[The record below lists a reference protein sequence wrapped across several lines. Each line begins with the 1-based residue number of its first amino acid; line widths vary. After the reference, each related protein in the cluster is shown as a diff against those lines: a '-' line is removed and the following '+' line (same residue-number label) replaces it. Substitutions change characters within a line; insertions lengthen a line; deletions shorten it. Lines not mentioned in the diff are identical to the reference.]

1 MVGGGS
7 EEIRLRQFFVKDK
20 PVIGNYAKLDGED
33 SFHLL
38 RVLRKEEGADILL
51 AYEGTQFLGK
61 LHIIEDEA
69 FVMVEEQLPDEGEG
83 SRLVLCQ
90 GVGKS
95 QKTELVL
102 KHATECGIDGF
113 IPIQT
118 DRSVANLSKKYDS
131 KRKRFEK
138 IAEEAAKQSNRRL
151 IPDVGDLWTVDDL
164 VDNLSEEDVLV
175 VCYEGEEERDIMDL
189 SFEKKGTVYVLIGA
203 EGGLAPREVKLLEGK
218 GIFVTLGD
226 SILRTETAGIVA
238 SYVVR
243 RLMERGRA

>member
-1 MVGGGS
+1 M
-7 EEIRLRQFFVKDK
+7 RQFFVQEK
-20 PVIGNYAKLDGED
+20 PVIGHYARLDGED

-38 RVLRKEEGADILL
+38 RVLRKEDGAEILL
-51 AYEGTQFLGK
+51 AHEGVQYLGK

-69 FVMVEEQLPDEGEG
+69 FVMVEEQVREEEDRG
-83 SRLVLCQ
+83 RLVLCQ
-90 GVGKS
+90 GVGKN

-113 IPIQT
+113 IPVQT
-118 DRSVANLSKKYDS
+118 DRSVSNLSRKYEG

-151 IPDVGDLWTVDDL
+151 IPDIGDLWTIDDL
-164 VDNLSEEDVLV
+164 VENLGEEDVLV

-189 SFEKKGTVYVLIGA
+189 SFDGTGTVYLLIGA
-203 EGGLAPREVKLLEGK
+203 EGGLSPREVDLLEDK
-218 GIFVTLGD
+218 AIFVTMGD

-238 SYVVR
+238 SYVLR
-243 RLMERGRA
+243 RLMERGRD

>member
-1 MVGGGS
+1 M
-7 EEIRLRQFFVKDK
+7 RQFFVEEK
-20 PVIGNYAKLDGED
+20 PVIGQYSRLDKED

-38 RVLRKEEGADILL
+38 RVLRKEEGAEILL

-69 FVMVEEQLPDEGEG
+69 FVMVEKQLRKKDNRG
-83 SRLVLCQ
+83 RLVLCQ

-118 DRSVANLSKKYDS
+118 DRSVSNLSKKYEG

-151 IPDVGDLWTVDDL
+151 IPEIGDLWMVDDL
-164 VDNLSEEDVLV
+164 VENLEDEDVLV
-175 VCYEGEEERDIMDL
+175 VCYEDEEERDIMDL
-189 SFEKKGTVYVLIGA
+189 SFSGEGTVYLLIGA
-203 EGGLAPREVKLLEGK
+203 EGGLAPREIELLEDK
-218 GIFVTLGD
+218 GIFVTMGD

-238 SYVVR
+238 SYVLR
-243 RLMERGRA
+243 RLMERGRD

>member
-1 MVGGGS
+1 M
-7 EEIRLRQFFVKDK
+7 RQFFVEEKPAIGQYSRLDK
-20 PVIGNYAKLDGED
+20 ED

-38 RVLRKEEGADILL
+38 RVLRKEEGAEILL

-61 LHIIEDEA
+61 LYIIEDEA
-69 FVMVEEQLPDEGEG
+69 FVMVEEQLPDEGKG
-83 SRLVLCQ
+83 SRLILCQ

-118 DRSVANLSKKYDS
+118 DRSVSNLSKKYEG

-151 IPDVGDLWTVDDL
+151 IPEIGDLWTVDDL
-164 VDNLSEEDVLV
+164 VENLGEEDVLV
-175 VCYEGEEERDIMDL
+175 VCYEDEEEQDIMDL
-189 SFEKKGTVYVLIGA
+189 SFSGEGTVYLLIGA
-203 EGGLAPREVKLLEGK
+203 EGGLAPREIELLEDK
-218 GIFVTLGD
+218 GIFVTMGD

-238 SYVVR
+238 SYVLR
-243 RLMERGRA
+243 RLMERGRD

>member
-1 MVGGGS
+1 M
-7 EEIRLRQFFVKDK
+7 RQFFVEEK
-20 PVIGNYAKLDGED
+20 PVIGQYSRLDKED

-38 RVLRKEEGADILL
+38 RVLRKEEGAEILL

-69 FVMVEEQLPDEGEG
+69 FVMVEEQLPDEGKG
-83 SRLVLCQ
+83 SRLILCQ

-118 DRSVANLSKKYDS
+118 DRSVSNLSKKYEG

-151 IPDVGDLWTVDDL
+151 IPEIGDLWMVDDL
-164 VDNLSEEDVLV
+164 VENLEDEDVLV
-175 VCYEGEEERDIMDL
+175 VCYEDEEERDIMDL
-189 SFEKKGTVYVLIGA
+189 SFSGEGTVYLLIGA
-203 EGGLAPREVKLLEGK
+203 EGGLAPREIELLEDK
-218 GIFVTLGD
+218 GIFVTMGD

-238 SYVVR
+238 SYVLR
-243 RLMERGRA
+243 RLMERGRD

>member
-7 EEIRLRQFFVKDK
+7 EAIRLRQFFVEEK
-20 PVIGNYAKLDGED
+20 PVTGQYSRLDKED

-38 RVLRKEEGADILL
+38 RVLRKEEGAEILL
-51 AYEGTQFLGK
+51 AYEGMQFLGK
-61 LHIIEDEA
+61 LHTIEGEA
-69 FVMVEEQLPDEGEG
+69 FVMVEKQLREKVNR
-83 SRLVLCQ
+83 SHLVLCQ

-118 DRSVANLSKKYDS
+118 DRSVSNLSKKYEG

-151 IPDVGDLWTVDDL
+151 IPEIGDLWMVDDL
-164 VDNLSEEDVLV
+164 VENLEDEDVLV
-175 VCYEGEEERDIMDL
+175 VCYEDEEERDIMDL
-189 SFEKKGTVYVLIGA
+189 SFSGEGTVYLLIGA
-203 EGGLAPREVKLLEGK
+203 EGGLAPREIELLEDK
-218 GIFVTLGD
+218 GIFVTMGD

-238 SYVVR
+238 SYVLR
-243 RLMERGRA
+243 RLMERGRD

>member
-7 EEIRLRQFFVKDK
+7 EAIRLRQFFVEEK
-20 PVIGNYAKLDGED
+20 PVTGQYSRLDKED

-38 RVLRKEEGADILL
+38 RVLRKEEGEEILL
-51 AYEGTQFLGK
+51 AYEGMQFLGK
-61 LHIIEDEA
+61 LHTIDGEA
-69 FVMVEEQLPDEGEG
+69 FVMVEKQLREKDNRGH
-83 SRLVLCQ
+83 LVLCQ

-118 DRSVANLSKKYDS
+118 DRSVSNLSKKYEG

-151 IPDVGDLWTVDDL
+151 IPEIGDLWTVDDL
-164 VDNLSEEDVLV
+164 VENLGEEDVLV
-175 VCYEGEEERDIMDL
+175 VCYEDEEEQDIMDL
-189 SFEKKGTVYVLIGA
+189 SFSGEGTVYLLIGA
-203 EGGLAPREVKLLEGK
+203 EGGLAPREIELLEDN
-218 GIFVTLGD
+218 GIFVTMGD

-238 SYVVR
+238 SYVLR
-243 RLMERGRA
+243 RLMERGRD

>member
-1 MVGGGS
+1 M
-7 EEIRLRQFFVKDK
+7 RQFFVEEK
-20 PVIGNYAKLDGED
+20 PVIGQYSRLDKED

-38 RVLRKEEGADILL
+38 RVLRKEEGAEILL

-61 LHIIEDEA
+61 LYIIEDEA
-69 FVMVEEQLPDEGEG
+69 FVMVEEQLPDEGKG
-83 SRLVLCQ
+83 SRLILCQ

-118 DRSVANLSKKYDS
+118 DRSVSNLSKKYEG

-151 IPDVGDLWTVDDL
+151 IPEIGDLWAVDDL
-164 VDNLSEEDVLV
+164 VENLEEEDVLV
-175 VCYEGEEERDIMDL
+175 VCYEDEEERDIMDL
-189 SFEKKGTVYVLIGA
+189 SFSGEGTVYLLIGA
-203 EGGLAPREVKLLEGK
+203 EGGLAPREIELLKDE
-218 GIFVTLGD
+218 GIFVTMGD

-238 SYVVR
+238 SYVLR
-243 RLMERGRA
+243 RLMERRRD